1 MKVERFLK
9 EYASHKIKSIN
20 DNDEIFIEDKS
31 MALIQI
37 NKILFLREKGIL
49 TVEESIKGIMNVI
62 K

>member
-9 EYASHKIKSIN
+9 EYASYKIKSIN
-20 DNDEIFIEDKS
+20 DDDEIFIEDKS

-37 NKILFLREKGIL
+37 NKVLFLREKGVL
-49 TVEESIKGIMNVI
+49 TIEESIKGIMNVI

>member
-9 EYASHKIKSIN
+9 EYANYKTKSIK
-20 DNDEIFIEDKS
+20 DNNEIFIDDKK

-37 NKILFLREKGIL
+37 NKVLFLREKGML

>member
-9 EYASHKIKSIN
+9 EYANYKTKSIK
-20 DNDEIFIEDKS
+20 DNNEIFIDDKK

-37 NKILFLREKGIL
+37 NKVLFLREKGML
-49 TVEESIKGIMNVI
+49 TVEESIKGIMNMI